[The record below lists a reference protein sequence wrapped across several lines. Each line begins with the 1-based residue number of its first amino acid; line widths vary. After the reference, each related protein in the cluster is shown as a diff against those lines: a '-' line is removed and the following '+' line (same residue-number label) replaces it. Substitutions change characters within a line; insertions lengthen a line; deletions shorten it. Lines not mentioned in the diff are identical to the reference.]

1 MVMDFVDK
9 LKEFSSVAVEKGKEL
24 GSAALEKGKE
34 LGTAAKTHVEI
45 LSLEN
50 EIEKCKAKIGDVIVS
65 EKIKVDNDEIN
76 DCVAKIKS
84 LTKDLNDKKE
94 ELNANKE

>member
-1 MVMDFVDK
+1 MDFVDK
-9 LKEFSSVAVEKGKEL
+9 LKEFGNV
-24 GSAALEKGKE
+24 ALEKGKE

-50 EIEKCKAKIGDVIVS
+50 EIEKCKAKIGDVIVT
-65 EKIKVDNDEIN
+65 EKIKVDNDEIS

-84 LTKDLNDKKE
+84 LTKDLNAKKE
-94 ELNANKE
+94 ELNVNKE

>member
-1 MVMDFVDK
+1 MDFVDK

-45 LSLEN
+45 LGIEN
-50 EIEKCKAKIGDVIVS
+50 EIEKCKAKIGDIIVT
-65 EKIKVDNDEIN
+65 EKIKIDNDEIN
-76 DCVAKIKS
+76 ECVSKIKS
-84 LTKDLNDKKE
+84 LTKDLNAKKE
-94 ELNANKE
+94 ELNSSKE

>member
-1 MVMDFVDK
+1 MDFVDK
-9 LKEFSSVAVEKGKEL
+9 LKELGNVALEKGKEL
-24 GSAALEKGKE
+24 GSAA
-34 LGTAAKTHVEI
+34 KTHVEI
-45 LSLEN
+45 LSIES

-84 LTKDLNDKKE
+84 LTKDLNAKKE